1 MEQFENE
8 VIRPALIAGD
18 EGVIRDMAF
27 ERCDIKGPAIFVLV
41 DQVAMEHNRFD
52 GDRAAL
58 FWEIG
63 PDRPRV
69 IGAIA
74 VENCRFVGCHF
85 MQIGIAG
92 PTDLIA
98 MF

>member
-27 ERCDIKGPAIFVLV
+27 ERCVIQGPAVLVLV
-41 DQVAMEHNRFD
+41 DDVAMEHNRFD
-52 GDRAAL
+52 GDKAAI

-63 PDRPRV
+63 PDRPGV
-69 IGAIA
+69 IGAIGL
-74 VENCRFVGCHF
+74 EDCRFVGCRF
-85 MQIGIAG
+85 TQIGIAG
-92 PTDLIA
+92 PADVLA